1 MSAVLTQLKVAYEQ
15 EHMTL
20 EEIAEDQ
27 KLDIIA
33 VKSGLMQ
40 TSAQYRK
47 DIGSETDDSK
57 ALDFTEDQKAIVNA
71 HLFKLATEAESEK
84 VQAQVCQYLRDDFMG
99 RKDVSRLLKG
109 MGNTF
114 NIVNFNDAIK
124 AAREKAAILV

>member
-1 MSAVLTQLKVAYEQ
+1 
-15 EHMTL
+15 MTL

-47 DIGSETDDSK
+47 DIGSETDASK

-71 HLFKLATEAESEK
+71 HLFKLATDAESEK

>member
-47 DIGSETDDSK
+47 DIGSETDASK

-71 HLFKLATEAESEK
+71 HLFKLATDAESEK